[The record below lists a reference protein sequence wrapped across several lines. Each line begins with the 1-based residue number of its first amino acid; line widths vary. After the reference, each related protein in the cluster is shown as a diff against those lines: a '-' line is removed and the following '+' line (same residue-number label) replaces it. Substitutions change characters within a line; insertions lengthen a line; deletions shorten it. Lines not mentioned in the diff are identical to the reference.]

1 MTPYASPLST
11 PGAATLMQARQA
23 ATAQVT
29 PAAAKYEAKAKAT
42 AQDFEA
48 VFLNQMF
55 QQMFTGING
64 EGPFGGGPGVGVWRS
79 FLTDEYAKSFAKAG
93 GVGIGD
99 QVYRELIAR
108 QSAQAVKAA
117 GTIASKAYAPI
128 AGATP

>member
-11 PGAATLMQARQA
+11 PGAAALMQARQSA
-23 ATAQVT
+23 SAELS
-29 PAAAKYEAKAKAT
+29 PAAAKLQAKAKAT
-42 AQDFEA
+42 AEDFEA

-55 QQMFTGING
+55 QHMFSGLEG
-64 EGPFGGGPGVGVWRS
+64 EGPFGGGPGIGVWRS

-108 QSAQAVKAA
+108 QSAQAVKTVQLNPYAA
-117 GTIASKAYAPI
+117 KP